1 MSRILLQY
9 LLPLLLPTV
18 LWLIWYFAVG
28 RRRPTA
34 DGGPSR
40 LEHGPWFW
48 LILAGVVLLGAS
60 LGYTAL
66 TLGLDPNSGTYVAP
80 HLQDGKIVPGGL
92 R

>member
-18 LWLIWYFAVG
+18 LWLLWYFAFG
-28 RRRPTA
+28 CRRAATQ
-34 DGGPSR
+34 GIPSR

-48 LILAGVVLLGAS
+48 LILGGVVLLAAS

-66 TLGLDPNSGTYVAP
+66 TVGLDPTAGSYVAP
-80 HLQDGKIVPGGL
+80 HVEDGRIVPGGL
-92 R
+92 K